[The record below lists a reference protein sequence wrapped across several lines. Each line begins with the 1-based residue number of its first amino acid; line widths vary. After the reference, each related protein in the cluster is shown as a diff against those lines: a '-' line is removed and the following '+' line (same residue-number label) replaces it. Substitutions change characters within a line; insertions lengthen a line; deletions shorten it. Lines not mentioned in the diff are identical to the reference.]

1 MESTMRITA
10 IVATLLLATASMAS
24 AQGGPDGRMGGG
36 PAGGGIEGPAGPGGG
51 APSGGPDGGGG
62 GSDGGGPA
70 LRGPE
75 GPGTG
80 GSDGAGPGLGDAP
93 RAAREARP
101 EREARQPEAKSDRG
115 DRAERPDRSARKA
128 AEDAGDGARKTRKSV
143 EDAGSKATRK
153 TREATEK
160 ATSDDKPDA
169 GQARTKDAADD
180 KTKDAAKDADDASR
194 QAKDS
199 ARDQDKPAADTARA
213 EKPER
218 AKQVELSG
226 EKRDRVQTALRDKPD
241 VKHRTDVHI
250 DISVGRR
257 LPRDWDFAPVPIAV
271 IEIVPEYRDYV
282 YVWVEE
288 EYLICDPVTYEVVAV
303 IPAREHGYAAA
314 SRSGGPGGK
323 CTTRIELSADEREL
337 ILESVRSGREV
348 DVSDLEIGWSVPSE
362 IALERFPEPVLAEA
376 AELSACRYFVAD
388 DQLAIV
394 DPDEDKVV
402 LLIDKS

>member
-1 MESTMRITA
+1 MR
-10 IVATLLLATASMAS
+10 
-24 AQGGPDGRMGGG
+24 GPDGPGPGGPEGGG
-36 PAGGGIEGPAGPGGG
+36 PSSRG
-51 APSGGPDGGGG
+51 A
-62 GSDGGGPA
+62 
-70 LRGPE
+70 E
-75 GPGTG
+75 GPG
-80 GSDGAGPGLGDAP
+80 AGESGVGDSPANAP
-93 RAAREARP
+93 RAARE
-101 EREARQPEAKSDRG
+101 SGGGGDRG
-115 DRAERPDRSARKA
+115 DRAGRGDGDRSARKA
-128 AEDAGDGARKTRKSV
+128 AEDAGEGGRKARKSAD
-143 EDAGSKATRK
+143 DAGEKASKAAEQAK
-153 TREATEK
+153 PEK
-160 ATSDDKPDA
+160 PDKPDA
-169 GQARTKDAADD
+169 DQARTKDEAD
-180 KTKDAAKDADDASR
+180 KGAKQAKDAAKDADDASK

-226 EKRDRVQTALRDKPD
+226 EKRDRVHTALRDKPD

-250 DISVGRR
+250 DISIGRR
-257 LPRDWDFAPVPIAV
+257 LPRDWDFAPLPVAV

-303 IPAREHGYAAA
+303 IPAGGGSRAAA
-314 SRSGGPGGK
+314 AYGSGGPDK
-323 CTTRIELSADEREL
+323 CSTHIELSANDRAL
-337 ILESVRSGREV
+337 ILDSVRGREV

-362 IALERFPEPVLAEA
+362 IALERFPEAVLAEA

>member
-1 MESTMRITA
+1 MKITA
-10 IVATLLLATASMAS
+10 LVAALLLTTVSTAY
-24 AQGGPDGRMGGG
+24 AQGGPDGRMGG
-36 PAGGGIEGPAGPGGG
+36 PAGGGIEGPAGAGGG
-51 APSGGPDGGGG
+51 APGGGPDGGGG
-62 GSDGGGPA
+62 GRGSDGGGPA

-80 GSDGAGPGLGDAP
+80 GSDAGGPGLGDAP
-93 RAAREARP
+93 RAAREAQP

-115 DRAERPDRSARKA
+115 DRADRPDRGARKA
-128 AEDAGDGARKTRKSV
+128 VEDAGDGARKTRKSA
-143 EDAGSKATRK
+143 EDAGSKAKSETSK
-153 TREATEK
+153 AAEK

-169 GQARTKDAADD
+169 DQAR
-180 KTKDAAKDADDASR
+180 TKDAAKDADDASK

-199 ARDQDKPAADTARA
+199 VRDQDKARDQDKPPADTARA

-250 DISVGRR
+250 DISIGRR
-257 LPRDWDFAPVPIAV
+257 LPRDWDFAPLPVAV

-314 SRSGGPGGK
+314 SRSGGPSGK
-323 CTTRIELSADEREL
+323 CSTRIELSASEREL

-402 LLIDKS
+402 LLIDKG

>member
-1 MESTMRITA
+1 MRTTVM
-10 IVATLLLATASMAS
+10 VAALLLATASVAS
-24 AQGGPDGRMGGG
+24 AQGGPDGRMGG
-36 PAGGGIEGPAGPGGG
+36 PAGGGIEGPAGAGGG
-51 APSGGPDGGGG
+51 ASGGGPDGGGR

-80 GSDGAGPGLGDAP
+80 GSDAGGPGLGDAP
-93 RAAREARP
+93 RAAREAQP
-101 EREARQPEAKSDRG
+101 EREARQPEANSDRG
-115 DRAERPDRSARKA
+115 DRADRPDRGARKA
-128 AEDAGDGARKTRKSV
+128 VEDAGDGARKTRKSA

-169 GQARTKDAADD
+169 DQARTKDAADD
-180 KTKDAAKDADDASR
+180 NKTKDAAKDADDASK

-199 ARDQDKPAADTARA
+199 ARDQDKPAADTARS

-226 EKRDRVQTALRDKPD
+226 EKRDRVQTALRDKPE

-250 DISVGRR
+250 DISIGRR
-257 LPRDWDFAPVPIAV
+257 LPRDWDFAPLPVAV

-282 YVWVEE
+282 YVWVED

-303 IPAREHGYAAA
+303 IPAGGGSRAAA
-314 SRSGGPGGK
+314 AYGSGGPGK
-323 CTTRIELSADEREL
+323 CSTRIELSADEREL

-362 IALERFPEPVLAEA
+362 ITLERFPEPVLAEA

>member
-1 MESTMRITA
+1 MKITA
-10 IVATLLLATASMAS
+10 LVAALLLTTVSTAY
-24 AQGGPDGRMGGG
+24 AQGGPDGRMGG
-36 PAGGGIEGPAGPGGG
+36 PAGGGGIEGPAGAGGG
-51 APSGGPDGGGG
+51 AASGSPGGG

-80 GSDGAGPGLGDAP
+80 GSDAAGPGLGDAP

-101 EREARQPEAKSDRG
+101 EREARQPDNKDDGG
-115 DRAERPDRSARKA
+115 DRVDRPDR
-128 AEDAGDGARKTRKSV
+128 GARKSA
-143 EDAGSKATRK
+143 EDTGSEATRK

-160 ATSDDKPDA
+160 DKTEKGDSDRAAAKDSAD
-169 GQARTKDAADD
+169 RKDAADQ
-180 KTKDAAKDADDASR
+180 KASEAAKE
-194 QAKDS
+194 AKGKAGDNETP
-199 ARDQDKPAADTARA
+199 RADTAGSA
-213 EKPER
+213 KPER

-226 EKRDRVQTALRDKPD
+226 EKRDRIQTALRDKPE

-250 DISVGRR
+250 DISIGRR
-257 LPRDWDFAPVPIAV
+257 LPRDWDFAPVPVAV

-303 IPAREHGYAAA
+303 IPVGGGSRAAAA
-314 SRSGGPGGK
+314 SRSGGSGK
-323 CTTRIELSADEREL
+323 CSTRIELSANERAL
-337 ILESVRSGREV
+337 ILDSVRGREV
-348 DVSDLEIGWSVPSE
+348 DVADLEVGWSVPGE
-362 IALERFPEPVLAEA
+362 IQLERFPESVLAEA

-402 LLIDKS
+402 LLIDRS

>member
-1 MESTMRITA
+1 MRTTA

-24 AQGGPDGRMGGG
+24 AQGGPDGRMGG
-36 PAGGGIEGPAGPGGG
+36 PAGGGIEGPTGP
-51 APSGGPDGGGG
+51 GGGG

-80 GSDGAGPGLGDAP
+80 GSDAGGPGDAP

-101 EREARQPEAKSDRG
+101 EREARQPEGKSDRA
-115 DRAERPDRSARKA
+115 DRPDRGARKA
-128 AEDAGDGARKTRKSV
+128 AEDAGDGARKTRKSA
-143 EDAGSKATRK
+143 EDAGSDKTRK
-153 TREATEK
+153 AAEDATEK
-160 ATSDDKPDA
+160 GEADR
-169 GQARTKDAADD
+169 ARAKDTADGKDATDQKATD
-180 KTKDAAKDADDASR
+180 KAKEAQGKAAEKETPR
-194 QAKDS
+194 
-199 ARDQDKPAADTARA
+199 ADTART

-226 EKRDRVQTALRDKPD
+226 EKRDRIQTALRDKPE

-257 LPRDWDFAPVPIAV
+257 LPRDWDFAPVPIVV

-282 YVWVEE
+282 YVWVED
-288 EYLICDPVTYEVVAV
+288 EYVICDPVTYEVVAV
-303 IPAREHGYAAA
+303 IPAGGGSRAAA
-314 SRSGGPGGK
+314 SYGSGGPDK
-323 CTTRIELSADEREL
+323 CSTRIELSSNERAL
-337 ILESVRSGREV
+337 ILDSVRGREV
-348 DVSDLEIGWSVPSE
+348 DVADLEVGWSVPGE
-362 IALERFPEPVLAEA
+362 IQLERFPDSVLAEA
-376 AELSACRYFVAD
+376 AELSPCRYFVAD

-394 DPDEDKVV
+394 DPDENKVV

>member
-1 MESTMRITA
+1 MRTTA
-10 IVATLLLATASMAS
+10 IVAALLLATASMAS
-24 AQGGPDGRMGGG
+24 AQGGPDGRMGG

-80 GSDGAGPGLGDAP
+80 GSDAGAPGLGDAP
-93 RAAREARP
+93 RAAREALP
-101 EREARQPEAKSDRG
+101 EREARQPEAKGDRG
-115 DRAERPDRSARKA
+115 DRADRPDRGARRA
-128 AEDAGDGARKTRKSV
+128 VEDAGDGARKTRKSA
-143 EDAGSKATRK
+143 EDAGSAATRK
-153 TREATEK
+153 PREATEK

-169 GQARTKDAADD
+169 GRAHTKDAADD
-180 KTKDAAKDADDASR
+180 KTKDAAKDADDASK

-199 ARDQDKPAADTARA
+199 ARDRDQDKPAADTARA

-218 AKQVELSG
+218 VKQVELSG

-241 VKHRTDVHI
+241 VKHRTDVDI
-250 DISVGRR
+250 DISIGRR

-282 YVWVEE
+282 YVWVEQ

-303 IPAREHGYAAA
+303 IPAREQGYAA
-314 SRSGGPGGK
+314 SRSGGPSGK
-323 CTTRIELSADEREL
+323 CSTRIELSANERQL
-337 ILESVRSGREV
+337 ILDLVRSGREV

-376 AELSACRYFVAD
+376 TELSACRYFVAD

>member
-1 MESTMRITA
+1 
-10 IVATLLLATASMAS
+10 
-24 AQGGPDGRMGGG
+24 
-36 PAGGGIEGPAGPGGG
+36 
-51 APSGGPDGGGG
+51 
-62 GSDGGGPA
+62 

-80 GSDGAGPGLGDAP
+80 GSDAGGPGPGDAP

-101 EREARQPEAKSDRG
+101 EREAQQPDTKSDGG
-115 DRAERPDRSARKA
+115 DRADRPDRGARKA
-128 AEDAGDGARKTRKSV
+128 AEDAGDGARKTRKSA
-143 EDAGSKATRK
+143 EDSGSKAKSETRK
-153 TREATEK
+153 AAEK

-169 GQARTKDAADD
+169 DQARRTKDAADE
-180 KTKDAAKDADDASR
+180 KSKDAAKDADDASK

-199 ARDQDKPAADTARA
+199 ARDQDKPSADTARA

-226 EKRDRVQTALRDKPD
+226 EKRDRVQTALREKPD

-257 LPRDWDFAPVPIAV
+257 LPRDWDFAPVPIVV

-282 YVWVEE
+282 YVWVED
-288 EYLICDPVTYEVVAV
+288 EYVICDPVTYEVVAV
-303 IPAREHGYAAA
+303 IPAGGGSRAAA
-314 SRSGGPGGK
+314 TFGSGGSDR
-323 CTTRIELSADEREL
+323 CSTRIVLSANERAL
-337 ILESVRSGREV
+337 ILDSVRAREV
-348 DVSDLEIGWSVPSE
+348 DVADLEVGWSVPGE
-362 IALERFPEPVLAEA
+362 IQLERFPESVLAEA
-376 AELSACRYFVAD
+376 AELSPCRYFVAD

-394 DPDEDKVV
+394 DPDEHKVV